1 MAGHRERDFRVAIV
15 GGGICG
21 LVCAIGLT
29 RAGIKI
35 DIFEAASKY
44 GEIGAGI
51 GLGPNAIKMLRELG
65 VLESVVAHSGLRGPE
80 VRSFEYRMGAGDCKS
95 IYSYPMSS
103 DDLRLPIHR
112 ADLLEALA
120 EFISTENATT
130 HFNKRCVDIKP
141 SLGSSSRSIIHFDDG
156 SSHITDVV
164 LGADGVK
171 SAVRQFVIGDE
182 ISASPPSFTGTT
194 AYRGLVD
201 TAALHHV
208 GVPTNMTARPV
219 CWLGQGKHLI
229 TFPIKGGRV
238 LNVVA
243 FISDVALPPGA
254 SSVLPESEWVIRSS
268 LQEMLEDYA
277 EFGEHPLNILKS
289 VNQPSKWFI
298 HGLYPQLSTY
308 VKGPIALLGDAAHAM
323 LPHLGAGAG
332 QGIED
337 GYLLSRLLGHP
348 ETNKGNI
355 EAVLRAYDQV
365 RVPRANG
372 VSRGSK
378 FAGEVYDGLG
388 PSGSSSEGRRADLD
402 LIFDA
407 AWHHDM
413 EADVRMSVDWL
424 TDQRVFGRA

>member
-1 MAGHRERDFRVAIV
+1 MAEHRERDFRVAIV

-29 RAGIKI
+29 RAGIKV

-51 GLGPNAIKMLRELG
+51 ALGPNAINVLRELG
-65 VLESVVAHSGLRGPE
+65 VLESVVAHSGQRGLE
-80 VRSFEYRMGAGDCKS
+80 VRSFEFRIGAGDCKS
-95 IYSYPMSS
+95 VYSYPASS
-103 DDLRLPIHR
+103 DDLSLPIHR

-120 EFISTENATT
+120 EFIALEDAVT
-130 HFNKRCVDIKP
+130 HFNKRCVDITP
-141 SLGSSSRSIIHFDDG
+141 FLGSSSRSTIHFADG

-171 SAVRQFVIGDE
+171 SAVRQFVIGDDT
-182 ISASPPSFTGTT
+182 SANPLSFTNTT
-194 AYRGLVD
+194 AYRGLVE
-201 TAALHHV
+201 TAVLHRV

-219 CWLGQGKHLI
+219 CWMGQGKHII

-243 FISDVALPPGA
+243 FISGVDLLPGA
-254 SSVLPESEWVIRSS
+254 PSVLPERDWVVRSS
-268 LQEMLEDYA
+268 LQEMLDDYA
-277 EFGEHPLNILKS
+277 EFGEHPRNILKS
-289 VNQPSKWFI
+289 LNQPSKWYI
-298 HGLYPQLSTY
+298 HGLYPQLNTY
-308 VKGPIALLGDAAHAM
+308 VKGPIALLGDAAHGM

-355 EAVLRAYDQV
+355 EVVLRAYDQV

-388 PSGSSSEGRRADLD
+388 PSGPSTEGRRADLD
-402 LIFDA
+402 LVFDA